1 MIYQSSLT
9 MFLVFLVVKLKEVLL
24 SYRTAEDERKL
35 PKSLI
40 GVTVIG
46 NNLIPPYMMDQMN
59 FLAVGW
65 S

>member
-1 MIYQSSLT
+1 